1 MTRNRT
7 FIGLII
13 TALTMAG
20 MVALPAAPAFA
31 QQSTVSGTVATSWQ
45 TNSVVYALASANGV
59 VYLGGDFTAVR
70 PPGAAPGVSE
80 TARTRLAA
88 FNATTGALI
97 TTFNHNINGSIRAL
111 AASPDGTTL
120 YAGGDFTTVDGI
132 SRSRVAAFK
141 LSDGSLT
148 SWAPSPNARVN
159 AIYPTAQSV
168 YLGGSFGM
176 IGTIGRRW
184 IAAINPA
191 TGSLRTG
198 FAPVLNNV
206 VYALGGTASGDR
218 IYAGGAFTSVNA
230 DTTWHAAVALDP
242 TTAAVQPFSAI
253 SAIPPESASCISHTV
268 VIRNDATTVYFGNEG
283 TGWGCFDGT
292 MAVNSDGSLRW
303 QSQCLGA
310 TMAIEV
316 VGNQLFA
323 GSHTHD
329 CQFDMATDPDAFPE
343 VGWSKGLSRHLTNRS
358 TLDGKIGA
366 WSPNT
371 NGGTGGGLGPRV
383 MATDG
388 SQLFVGG
395 EFTTVNGKTQQGFAR
410 FSSTTPS
417 SVPARP
423 AGPRAVVRPDG
434 KVSVFVQTP
443 LDLDDTDLTV
453 RFYRDTETTPFA
465 TRTVHALFWRDP
477 IVGVEDNGQ
486 ALGSSHTYTADVTEV
501 NGTNVSQR
509 SWASNR
515 VTVAT
520 SAGAYSDA
528 VNANNPSFFWRL
540 GEGASSTIASDSA
553 SSLLAGEVKGTTAF
567 GAPGAIPGDTAATF
581 DGSTSNVVTPVAVPG
596 PTTYSVEAWFK
607 TTTTSGGKIIGFGNN
622 HTGWDFSGNTSL
634 SNSYDRQVYMT
645 NDGHLIFGVYVNGFS
660 TVNTPGTFNDG
671 QWHHVVG
678 TQGSTGMSLFVDGAR
693 QGRNGQ
699 TASQDYN
706 GYWRVGGDSLNYWPD
721 QPSSHF
727 FAGQIDDV
735 AVYPTVLS
743 SASVVAH
750 YVASGR
756 TAPEGTQPPT
766 DTYGMAVYGDSPVD
780 FWRLDETS
788 GTAAKDSSGNED
800 NAIYTGGVTQ
810 GGASGIGAFGTSA
823 GFDGINGNVVS
834 SNPTVVNGPFSTEL
848 WFRTSS
854 TSGGKLIG
862 FGNEQSALSS
872 NYDKHV
878 YLSPDGRLVFGVW
891 NDQADIVNSEPG
903 LSDGQW
909 HHMVATQSA
918 DGMRL
923 YVDDHLVGQN
933 AVTTNQSYQGYWRVG
948 GDRFGGWP
956 YSGSAP
962 YINADIDDVAIY
974 GTALTAD
981 QVDAHY
987 RATGRTGPD
996 TVAPQASI
1004 TSPSD
1009 GAAIDIGTVPVTVD
1023 ATDAVGVTSVEVS
1036 VDGTPVGIDTTAP
1049 YSVDWN
1055 ALAGPHTIVATARD
1069 AAGNVGTSS
1078 TVTVTA
1084 TAPDTTPPQTAITS
1098 PADGASLFGATT
1110 VTATATDDRTVKA
1123 VILTVDGVTVDTDT
1137 SAPYSFNWDASVEGT
1152 HVLTTVAEDMAGN
1165 TGTSAAVNVTVPA
1178 DTTAPTAPTGLATSV
1193 LTRTSVTLSWVA
1205 ATDDRGVVGYRVVRD
1220 GVLLPGTITAL
1231 TTTQSGLTANTS
1243 YTFAVQAVDATG
1255 NVSADSGSVT
1265 AKTLADTALLF
1276 SDDWARADSSNWGP
1290 DWAVSSSAGTART
1303 FSGAGDLQF
1312 TDVAGAFARAN
1323 LTAAAS
1329 RADTELLV
1337 SYRWNQTSALSYLS
1351 IFSRGSG
1358 GWRNAYRPRTGV
1370 GLQLSSTSR
1379 TVQVQ
1384 KVVGGS
1390 MTVLRS
1396 DTGAQQLVT
1405 AKQWLRL
1412 RVSGTTLQYRIWTD
1426 GQIEPSIW
1434 TGSVSGLD
1442 VTSAGQLFIASVRAG
1457 SNVGTKTVTF
1467 DDLTL
1472 TDLNP

>member
-1 MTRNRT
+1 MTRTRA
-7 FIGLII
+7 FIGLVI
-13 TALTMAG
+13 TALATAG
-20 MVALPAAPAFA
+20 LVAIPTAPAFA
-31 QQSTVSGTVATSWQ
+31 QQTNVSGTVAPSWQ
-45 TNSVVYALASANGV
+45 TNSTVWALATANNVVYV
-59 VYLGGDFTAVR
+59 GGDFTSVR
-70 PPGAAPGVSE
+70 PPGAAAGTNQ
-80 TARTRLAA
+80 TARNRLAA
-88 FNATTGALI
+88 FNATTGALV
-97 TTFNHNINGSIRAL
+97 TSFNHNVNGSIRAL
-111 AASPDGTTL
+111 ATSPDGTTL

-132 SRSRVAAFK
+132 SRSRLAAFR
-141 LSDGSLT
+141 LSDGSLM
-148 SWAPSPNARVN
+148 SWAPNPGGTVH
-159 AIYPTAQSV
+159 AIYPTAQTV
-168 YLGGSFGM
+168 YLGGSFGR
-176 IGTIGRRW
+176 IGSVARKY
-184 IAAINPA
+184 IAAVNA
-191 TGSLRTG
+191 STGALRTG
-198 FAPVLNNV
+198 FAPVLDSV
-206 VYALGGTASGDR
+206 VYALGGTAAGDR
-218 IYAGGAFTSVNA
+218 IYAGGAFKSVNG
-230 DTTWHAAVALDP
+230 DPTWHAAVALDP
-242 TTAAVQPFSAI
+242 TTAAVLPFSAI
-253 SAIPPESASCISHTV
+253 SAIPPESASCISYTKS
-268 VIRNDATTVYFGNEG
+268 IRNDATTVYFGNEG

-292 MAVNSDGSLRW
+292 MAVNSDGSLKW
-303 QSQCLGA
+303 QSQCLGG
-310 TMAIEV
+310 TLAIEV
-316 VGNQLFA
+316 VGNQLYV
-323 GSHTHD
+323 GSHMHD
-329 CQFDMATDPDAFPE
+329 CQFDQGTDPDAFPE
-343 VGWSKGLSRHLTNRS
+343 VGWAKGLSRHLSNRS

-443 LDLDDTDLTV
+443 LDLDDSDLTV
-453 RFYRDTETTPFA
+453 RFYRDSGTTPFA
-465 TRTVHALFWRDP
+465 TKTVHALFWRDP
-477 IVGVEDNGQ
+477 IVGVEDNGLV
-486 ALGSSHTYTADVTEV
+486 LGSAHTYTADVIEV
-501 NGTNVSQR
+501 NGANVSQR
-509 SWASNR
+509 SPASNR

-528 VNANNPSFFWRL
+528 VNANDPSFFWRL
-540 GEGASSTIASDSA
+540 GEGAGSKIASDSA
-553 SSLLAGEVKGTTAF
+553 SHLLAGEVKGTTTF
-567 GAPGAIPGDTAATF
+567 GAAGAIPGDSAATF
-581 DGSTSNVVTPVAVPG
+581 DGSTSNVVTPLAVPG

-645 NDGHLIFGVYVNGFS
+645 NDGRLIFGVYVNGFS

-766 DTYGMAVYGDSPVD
+766 DTYGMAVYGDSPLD

-800 NAIYTGGVTQ
+800 NAIYTGGVAQ
-810 GGASGIGAFGTSA
+810 GRASGIGAFGTSA

-862 FGNEQSALSS
+862 FGNEQYELSG

-878 YLSPDGRLVFGVW
+878 YLSTDGRLVFGVW
-891 NDQADIVNSEPG
+891 NNQFDFVNSDPG
-903 LSDGQW
+903 LNDGQW

-933 AVTTNQSYQGYWRVG
+933 AITTNQSYQGYWRVG

-1023 ATDAVGVTSVEVS
+1023 ATDAVGVTLVEVS

-1055 ALAGPHTIVATARD
+1055 APAGPHTIVATARD

-1078 TVTVTA
+1078 AVAVTA
-1084 TAPDTTPPQTAITS
+1084 TAPDTTPPQTEITS
-1098 PADGASLFGATT
+1098 PADGVTVYGATT
-1110 VTATATDDRTVKA
+1110 VTATGTDDRAVKS
-1123 VILTVDGVTVDTDT
+1123 VTLKVDGTTADTDT
-1137 SAPYSFNWDASVEGT
+1137 SAPYSFTWNATVEGA
-1152 HVLTTVAEDMAGN
+1152 HVLTTVAEDVAGN

-1178 DTTAPTAPTGLATSV
+1178 DTTAPTAPTGLATSDV
-1193 LTRTSVTLSWVA
+1193 TKTSVTLSWLA
-1205 ATDDRGVVGYRVVRD
+1205 ATDDRGVAGYRVVRN
-1220 GVLLPGTITAL
+1220 GQVLPGTITAL
-1231 TTTQSGLTANTS
+1231 TTTQSGLTANTN
-1243 YTFAVQAVDATG
+1243 YTYAVQAVDAAG
-1255 NVSADSGSVT
+1255 NVSPNSDSVT
-1265 AKTLADTALLF
+1265 VKTLADTALLF
-1276 SDDWARADSSNWGP
+1276 SDDWARADSNSWGP
-1290 DWAVSSSAGTART
+1290 NWAVSSSAGTART
-1303 FSGAGDLQF
+1303 SSGAGDLQF

-1323 LTAAAS
+1323 LTAVAAK
-1329 RADTELLV
+1329 ADTELLV
-1337 SYRWNQTSALSYLS
+1337 SYRWNQTSAQANMNIYL
-1351 IFSRGSG
+1351 RGSG
-1358 GWRNAYRPRTGV
+1358 GWQNAYRPRTGV
-1370 GLQLSSTSR
+1370 GLGLSSTSG
-1379 TVQVQ
+1379 TVNVQ
-1384 KVVGGS
+1384 KNVGG
-1390 MTVLRS
+1390 TVTFLRS
-1396 DTGAQQLVT
+1396 DTGAQQVTT

-1412 RVSGTTLQYRIWTD
+1412 RASGTTLQYRIWTD
-1426 GQIEPSIW
+1426 GQVEPSTW
-1434 TGSVSGLD
+1434 TASVSGLD
-1442 VTSAGQLFIASVRAG
+1442 VTSAGQLFIALPRG
-1457 SNVGTKTVTF
+1457 STNVGTKTVTF